1 MSKPGILLGKLW
13 DMNLSGDEM
22 VTLLEPL
29 SEKNEGRKRAAVGAD
44 HPEAGSRTRQCS
56 VHPDADGRLNSL
68 RNFTCDIHSPK
79 LHR

>member
-29 SEKNEGRKRAAVGAD
+29 SGKTKEEKEQLFEPIIQKLEAERASA
-44 HPEAGSRTRQCS
+44 PSIPIQMEE
-56 VHPDADGRLNSL
+56 
-68 RNFTCDIHSPK
+68 
-79 LHR
+79 

>member
-29 SEKNEGRKRAAVGAD
+29 SGKTKEEKEHLLEPIIQKLEAERASA
-44 HPEAGSRTRQCS
+44 PSTPMQMEE
-56 VHPDADGRLNSL
+56 
-68 RNFTCDIHSPK
+68 
-79 LHR
+79 

>member
-29 SEKNEGRKRAAVGAD
+29 SGKTKEEKEQLFEPIIQKLEAERASA
-44 HPEAGSRTRQCS
+44 PSTPIQMEE
-56 VHPDADGRLNSL
+56 
-68 RNFTCDIHSPK
+68 
-79 LHR
+79 